1 MPFHFLDSF
10 WKNRAPSGSPF
21 GLLGFDP
28 ISSSKPRG
36 LGVVAMPDILRT
48 TVDFHS
54 STDDFSTFVNPD
66 GLSSTTNNQVVGT
79 SVAVVVP
86 IHKVGLTRDELGDD
100 LDWFELVG

>member
-1 MPFHFLDSF
+1 
-10 WKNRAPSGSPF
+10 
-21 GLLGFDP
+21 
-28 ISSSKPRG
+28 
-36 LGVVAMPDILRT
+36 MPDILRT

-66 GLSSTTNNQVVGT
+66 GLSSTTDYQVIGT

-86 IHKVGLTRDELGDD
+86 GHRVGLACDELGDD

>member
-1 MPFHFLDSF
+1 
-10 WKNRAPSGSPF
+10 
-21 GLLGFDP
+21 
-28 ISSSKPRG
+28 
-36 LGVVAMPDILRT
+36 MPDILRT

-66 GLSSTTNNQVVGT
+66 GLSSTTNNQVIGT

-100 LDWFELVG
+100 LDWFKLVGLVGHWLVSFWAVYSARHSLA